1 MSGSK
6 LSNPARNEN
15 EAPLG
20 LTVHDMPA
28 PGELAQ
34 ADANRTRMGRLKML
48 MVLLICAA
56 PVIASYSL
64 YYLGRPDTRQTTGE
78 LIEPVREMPDW
89 QVRDLQGREVAL
101 RSLRQQW
108 LLVAVADAACDAVCE
123 QNLYFQRQ
131 LREGLGK
138 EKERLDRVWLVSD
151 DAPVREQLLPA
162 LAQASVLRV
171 PREQLEKWLQPA
183 AGQALSAHLYVVD
196 PMGRWMMRLPAGM
209 DTPKASQARRDLERL
224 LRASASWDTPGR

>member
-64 YYLGRPDTRQTTGE
+64 YYLGRPDTRQTRGE

-123 QNLYFQRQ
+123 QNLYLQRQ

-138 EKERLDRVWLVSD
+138 DKERLDRVWLVSD